1 MKVYVITAGVYSDY
15 HICCVCID
23 RETAERRKKLFSDKY
38 DEAEIEEF
46 DTDEYEEFVKVDDQI
61 LRRDGKRLYKVLMEE
76 YKDGDRM
83 IQRTRVKEQEIR
95 DWNMNETCW
104 PSKTYYLTECG
115 VNVPGTDWQLTVYA
129 RDEKEALKIAYDRI
143 AKMKWEMLE
152 KADQEEKMQ
161 LGEAIEKGFKEGTEG
176 WQIF

>member
-23 RETAERRKKLFSDKY
+23 RETAERRKKLFSDDY

-61 LRRDGKRLYKVLMEE
+61 LRRDGKRLYKVMMDE

-95 DWNMNETCW
+95 DYNMNETLW
-104 PSKTYYLTECG
+104 SSRSYYTTECG
-115 VNVPGTDWQLTVYA
+115 VYVPGTYWGLTAYA

-143 AKMKWEMLE
+143 AKKKWEMLGE
-152 KADQEEKMQ
+152 AVVKGEEKD
-161 LGEAIEKGFKEGTEG
+161 G
-176 WQIF
+176 WHFA

>member
-46 DTDEYEEFVKVDDQI
+46 DTDEYEEFVKVDGQI
-61 LRRDGKRLYKVLMEE
+61 LRRDGKRLYQVVMDE
-76 YKDGDRM
+76 YMDGGRM
-83 IQRTRVKEQEIR
+83 IQRTKGREKEIR
-95 DWNMNETCW
+95 DYNMNETLW
-104 PSKTYYLTECG
+104 PSKSYYTTECG
-115 VNVPGTDWQLTVYA
+115 VYVPGTHWELTVYA

-143 AKMKWEMLE
+143 TIKKWEMLGE
-152 KADQEEKMQ
+152 AVAKEEEKD
-161 LGEAIEKGFKEGTEG
+161 G
-176 WQIF
+176 

>member
-38 DEAEIEEF
+38 EEAEIEEF
-46 DTDEYEEFVKVDDQI
+46 DTDEYEEFIKVDDQI
-61 LRRDGKRLYKVLMEE
+61 LRRDGKRLYKVMMDE

-95 DWNMNETCW
+95 DYNMDEECR
-104 PSKTYYLTECG
+104 PYKTYYTTECG
-115 VNVPGTDWQLTVYA
+115 VYVPGTDWQLTVYA
-129 RDEKEALKIAYDRI
+129 RDEKEAAKIAYDRI
-143 AKMKWEMLE
+143 AKIKWEMLE
-152 KADQEEKMQ
+152 VADQEAKMQ
-161 LGEAIEKGFKEGTEG
+161 LGEEIAKGFKEGTEE
-176 WQIF
+176 WRTC